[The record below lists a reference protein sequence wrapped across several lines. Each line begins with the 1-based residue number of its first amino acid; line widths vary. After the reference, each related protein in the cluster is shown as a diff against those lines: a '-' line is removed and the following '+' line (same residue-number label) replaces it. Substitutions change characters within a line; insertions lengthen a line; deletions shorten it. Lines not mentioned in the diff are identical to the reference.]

1 MIPRRPDEAFD
12 TAPSHEDAMYAAAKT
27 DALLSLWTR
36 ARARRAVH
44 TERDE
49 QEAMLELEMDQA
61 RSRERRE
68 VPEGPRAA
76 AVGSR
81 R

>member
-1 MIPRRPDEAFD
+1 
-12 TAPSHEDAMYAAAKT
+12 MYAAAKT

-49 QEAMLELEMDQA
+49 QAEAPEQEQA
-61 RSRERRE
+61 GSRDGGE
-68 VPEGPRAA
+68 VPEAPPPGARPA
-76 AVGSR
+76 S
-81 R
+81 

>member
-1 MIPRRPDEAFD
+1 
-12 TAPSHEDAMYAAAKT
+12 MYAAAKT

-49 QEAMLELEMDQA
+49 QAEAPEQERA
-61 RSRERRE
+61 GSREGRE
-68 VPEGPRAA
+68 VPEAPPPEARPA
-76 AVGSR
+76 S
-81 R
+81 